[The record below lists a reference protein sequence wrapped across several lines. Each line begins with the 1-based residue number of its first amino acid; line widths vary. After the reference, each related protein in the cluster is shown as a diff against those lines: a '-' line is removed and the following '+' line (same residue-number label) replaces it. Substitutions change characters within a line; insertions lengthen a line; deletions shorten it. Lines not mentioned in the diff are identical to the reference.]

1 MQHNT
6 LGGILNHVSRQLSR
20 IFNHNE
26 IQTIRKFIAE
36 AVLNVPYHQVFLNTD
51 QMVNE
56 TKVLE
61 VDRVINELIAGKP
74 LQYALGLAYFSDLVL
89 KVNQSVLIPRPE
101 TEELVSL
108 IVREN
113 NFKNPRILDVGT
125 GSGCI
130 ALALAKHISNS
141 IVSAIDILSDA
152 IALAKEN
159 AVSNHLS
166 VNFIQ
171 ADIFDPKPIVGLS
184 FDIVVSNPPYVTES
198 EKEYM
203 NRNVLDFE
211 PHIALFVPDDDPL
224 IFYRAIAAQ
233 SVSWLAPGGWLW
245 FEINEVFCAEVIDL
259 LKSKG
264 FINIVS
270 IYDFRGK
277 PRFVKAQKLNYG

>member
-6 LGGILNHVSRQLSR
+6 LGGILNHVSGKLSR

-26 IQTIRKFIAE
+26 IQTIKKFIAE
-36 AVLNVPYHQVFLNTD
+36 AVLNLPYHQVFLNTN
-51 QMVNE
+51 QKVNE

-130 ALALAKHISNS
+130 ALALAKHIPHA
-141 IVSAIDILSDA
+141 IVTAIDISPDA
-152 IALAKEN
+152 IAIAQEN
-159 AVSNHLS
+159 AKYNNLS

-171 ADIFDPKPIVGLS
+171 ADIFDPKPIVGLT

-198 EKEYM
+198 EKESI
-203 NRNVLDFE
+203 NSNVLDYE

-233 SVSWLAPGGWLW
+233 SVSWLTQGGWLW
-245 FEINEVFCAEVIDL
+245 FEINESFAPDVVDL
-259 LKSKG
+259 LKSFC
-264 FINIVS
+264 FINVAS
-270 IYDFRGK
+270 IYDFKGK
-277 PRFVKAQKLNYG
+277 PRFVKAQKPSHG

>member
-141 IVSAIDILSDA
+141 IVSAIDISSDA
-152 IALAKEN
+152 IVLAKEN

-245 FEINEVFCAEVIDL
+245 FEINEVFSAEVIDL
-259 LKSKG
+259 LKSIG

>member
-26 IQTIRKFIAE
+26 IQTIKKFIAE
-36 AVLNVPYHQVFLNTD
+36 AVLNVPYHQVFLNTN
-51 QMVNE
+51 QKVNE

-74 LQYALGLAYFSDLVL
+74 LQYALGLAYFSDLAL

-130 ALALAKHISNS
+130 ALALAKHIPNS
-141 IVSAIDILSDA
+141 IVSAIDISSDA

-159 AVSNHLS
+159 AVSNNLS

-184 FDIVVSNPPYVTES
+184 FDIVVSNPPYVTEY

-203 NRNVLDFE
+203 SRNVLDFE
-211 PHIALFVPDDDPL
+211 PHIALFVPDNDPL
-224 IFYRAIAAQ
+224 IFYRGIAAQ
-233 SVSWLAPGGWLW
+233 SVSWLAPGGWL
-245 FEINEVFCAEVIDL
+245 C
-259 LKSKG
+259 
-264 FINIVS
+264 
-270 IYDFRGK
+270 RG
-277 PRFVKAQKLNYG
+277 RSDHGGRGRQGRRDAAVRAGG